1 MTGGG
6 IGGGGVLDAWARLL
20 PTLPDPA
27 AGRQVAELERALAD
41 RFGIAHAVAVS
52 SGTAALH
59 TALVGLGIGPGDEV
73 LVPALSVV
81 MSVAPV
87 IYTGARPVF
96 VDCTPDGGDLD
107 YVDVEARTSN
117 ATRAV
122 MPVHLWGRLADPRR
136 LLDFATRRRLHI
148 VEDACQAQGS
158 RTGVRPAGTL
168 GTVGCFSLKDG
179 KIIWSGEGGYL
190 LTDDPDLAGRCRAF
204 RSHWQ
209 NPPPGQAPLAELGHN
224 YRLAEPLAV
233 LARANLDRFDEL
245 LARRR
250 RQSTL
255 LLSLLDRAPGI
266 VPLHPREEWNGYS
279 PLARLTV
286 PSPRAFCERLATHG
300 VPNSVGTFRLVPTDQ
315 RPPFRDPTRPLCR
328 NAATLIDTTLAVVVT
343 DHDTDQR
350 IAAYAQTITREARQW
365 APPA

>member
-1 MTGGG
+1 MTGAD
-6 IGGGGVLDAWARLL
+6 GVLDAWARLL

-27 AGRQVAELERALAD
+27 AGLQVAELERDLAD
-41 RFGIAHAVAVS
+41 RFGVAHAVAVS

-81 MSVAPV
+81 MSAAPV
-87 IYTGARPVF
+87 LYTGARPVF

-107 YVDVEARTSN
+107 YIDVEARTSN

-136 LLDFATRRRLHI
+136 LLDFAARRRLPI

-158 RTGVRPAGTL
+158 RIGGRLAGTL

-190 LTDDPDLAGRCRAF
+190 LTNDPDLAGRCRAY

-209 NPPPGQAPLAELGHN
+209 TPPPGQAPLAELGHN

-233 LARANLDRFDEL
+233 LARTNLDRFDEL

-255 LLSLLDRAPGI
+255 LLSLLDQTPGI
-266 VPLHPREEWNGYS
+266 VPLGQAPGEEWNGYS
-279 PLARLTV
+279 PLARLTL
-286 PSPRAFCERLATHG
+286 PAARAFCGHLAARG

-315 RPPFRDPTRPLCR
+315 RPPFRDPTRLPCR